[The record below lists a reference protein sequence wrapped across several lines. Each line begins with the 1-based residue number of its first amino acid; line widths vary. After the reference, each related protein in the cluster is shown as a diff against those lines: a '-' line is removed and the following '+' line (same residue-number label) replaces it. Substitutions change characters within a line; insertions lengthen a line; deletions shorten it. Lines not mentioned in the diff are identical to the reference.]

1 MERHI
6 QHMTSGPSLCVGVER
21 ENAVKKLLDLLGPE
35 DPQSARRQS
44 QFYWRGVFGA
54 DSVMN
59 AMYCKFKVYT
69 SCYVFISKISANE
82 YVRLILK
89 LLRGCFKC

>member
-1 MERHI
+1 MLQKEEVDKHVEY
-6 QHMTSGPSLCVGVER
+6 MTSGPSLCLCVER

-59 AMYCKFKVYT
+59 AIYCKF
-69 SCYVFISKISANE
+69 SKDKTLAYE
-82 YVRLILK
+82 
-89 LLRGCFKC
+89 